1 MDTTEKHIEKPRLL
15 WLLLRLWRH
24 LSKRRQLQFSTL
36 LLLMLISTFAEIM
49 SLGAVLPFLGILIS
63 PKKVFSN
70 PAAHVFIEFL
80 NIDTPHGLV
89 LPLTLIFACL
99 ALLAGGCRLFLL
111 WFSTRLA
118 FASGADISMEVYRKT
133 LYQPYQAHVS
143 RNTSEVVSSIIHRV
157 NGVVFWI
164 ILPLLTLI
172 SSAVLLVA
180 VTAALVFI
188 DPFVAIAAALG
199 FGGSYVVITLM
210 TRKRLLENGHCINEE
225 QTRVIKALQ
234 EGLGGIR
241 DVLLD
246 GTQLFYCELYRQ
258 ADRNLRRAYGDNNFI
273 GGCPRPTMEA
283 LGMVLIAGLA
293 YTLSQKDG
301 GISNSLPVLGAL
313 ALGAQRLLP
322 ALQQGYGSWASI
334 VGGYA
339 ALADTVAL
347 LDSDETVVVNKDAAD
362 IVFVKDIKFDGVS
375 FRYTSTAPLVLNNLD
390 FCIAKGSRVGLV
402 GSTGSGKSTALDVLM
417 GLLPPTD
424 GVLKVDGVSIDSDV
438 VMAWQKLIAHV
449 PQNIYLADS
458 TLAENIAFGIPLPEI
473 DMQRVEAAAKQAQI
487 AEFIANHPDGYSAQ
501 VGERGIRLSGG
512 QRQRIGI
519 ARALYKR
526 AQVLV
531 LDEATS
537 ALDNLTE
544 QDVMEA
550 IQNLERDLTVIVV
563 AHRLT
568 TVRNCDVIYELQ
580 NGRLIASG
588 SYADLLKSSQSFQ
601 QMAGNYS

>member
-1 MDTTEKHIEKPRLL
+1 MDKLEKKIEKPSLL
-15 WLLLRLWRH
+15 WLVLRLWRH
-24 LSKRRQLQFSTL
+24 LSKRRKLQFATL

-63 PKKVFSN
+63 PEKVFSN
-70 PAAHVFIEFL
+70 PATYGLIEFL
-80 NIDTPHGLV
+80 EIKRPQDLV
-89 LPLTLIFACL
+89 LPLTATFICL

-133 LYQPYQAHVS
+133 LSQPYQVHVS
-143 RNTSEVVSSIIHRV
+143 RNTSEVVSSVIHRV

-199 FGGSYVVITLM
+199 FGSSYAIITLM
-210 TRKRLLENGHCINEE
+210 TRKRLLENGNCINEE

-241 DVLLD
+241 DVLID

-293 YTLSQKDG
+293 YSLTQQEG
-301 GISNSLPVLGAL
+301 GITNALPVLGAL

-334 VGGYA
+334 MGGRA

-347 LDSDETVVVNKDAAD
+347 LDRADTVDFHKKVTD
-362 IVFVKDIKFDGVS
+362 IVFLKDIKFEGVS
-375 FRYTSTAPLVLNNLD
+375 FRYTSTSPLVLNNLD
-390 FCIAKGSRVGLV
+390 FFIAKGSRVGLV
-402 GSTGSGKSTALDVLM
+402 GSTGSGKSTALDILM
-417 GLLPPTD
+417 GLLTPTD
-424 GVLKVDGVSIDSDV
+424 GVFKVDGVAIDSNSIR
-438 VMAWQKLIAHV
+438 AWQKIIAHV
-449 PQNIYLADS
+449 PQNIYLTDS
-458 TLAENIAFGIPLPEI
+458 TLAENIAFGIPLSKI

-487 AEFIANHPDGYSAQ
+487 AEFIANHPDGYGAH
-501 VGERGIRLSGG
+501 VGERGICLSGG

-544 QDVMEA
+544 HDVMEA
-550 IQNLERDLTVIVV
+550 IQNLDRDLTVVIV

-568 TVRNCDVIYELQ
+568 TVRHCDVIYEIQ
-580 NGRLIASG
+580 NGRFVASG
-588 SYADLLKSSQSFQ
+588 SYSDLLNHSQSFRD
-601 QMAGNYS
+601 MVGNYS

>member
-1 MDTTEKHIEKPRLL
+1 MNEKEKNIEKPRLL
-15 WLLLRLWRH
+15 WLILRLWRH
-24 LSKRRQLQFSTL
+24 LSKRRKLQFATL

-63 PKKVFSN
+63 PEKVFTN
-70 PAAHVFIEFL
+70 PATYDLIEFL
-80 NIDTPHGLV
+80 EIKSPQDLV
-89 LPLTLIFACL
+89 LPLTATFICL

-133 LYQPYQAHVS
+133 LSQPYQVHVS
-143 RNTSEVVSSIIHRV
+143 RNTSEVVSSVIHRV

-199 FGGSYVVITLM
+199 FGSSYVIITLM
-210 TRKRLLENGHCINEE
+210 TRRRLLENGHCINEE

-241 DVLLD
+241 DVLID
-246 GTQLFYCELYRQ
+246 GTQSFYCELYRQ

-293 YTLSQKDG
+293 YSLTQQEG
-301 GISNSLPVLGAL
+301 GITNALPVLGAL

-322 ALQQGYGSWASI
+322 ALQQVYGSWASI
-334 VGGYA
+334 MGGRA

-347 LDSDETVVVNKDAAD
+347 LDRVDTVDFHKKVTD
-362 IVFVKDIKFDGVS
+362 IVFLKDIKFEGVS
-375 FRYTSTAPLVLNNLD
+375 FRYKSSDPLVLNNLD
-390 FCIAKGSRVGLV
+390 LFIAKGSRVGLV
-402 GSTGSGKSTALDVLM
+402 GSTGSGKSTALDILM

-424 GVLKVDGVSIDSDV
+424 GVFKVDGVAIDGNSV
-438 VMAWQKLIAHV
+438 RAWQNIIAHV

-458 TLAENIAFGIPLPEI
+458 TLAENIAFGIPLSKI

-487 AEFIANHPDGYSAQ
+487 AEFIANHPDGYGAM

-544 QDVMEA
+544 HDVIEA
-550 IQNLERDLTVIVV
+550 IQNLDRDLTVVIV

-568 TVRNCDVIYELQ
+568 TVRHCDVIYEIQ
-580 NGRLIASG
+580 NGRLVASG
-588 SYADLLKSSQSFQ
+588 SYADLLNHSQSFRD
-601 QMAGNYS
+601 MVENYS

>member
-1 MDTTEKHIEKPRLL
+1 
-15 WLLLRLWRH
+15 
-24 LSKRRQLQFSTL
+24 
-36 LLLMLISTFAEIM
+36 
-49 SLGAVLPFLGILIS
+49 
-63 PKKVFSN
+63 
-70 PAAHVFIEFL
+70 
-80 NIDTPHGLV
+80 
-89 LPLTLIFACL
+89 
-99 ALLAGGCRLFLL
+99 
-111 WFSTRLA
+111 
-118 FASGADISMEVYRKT
+118 
-133 LYQPYQAHVS
+133 
-143 RNTSEVVSSIIHRV
+143 
-157 NGVVFWI
+157 VVFWI

-199 FGGSYVVITLM
+199 FGSSYVIITLM
-210 TRKRLLENGHCINEE
+210 TRRRLLENGHCINEE

-241 DVLLD
+241 DVLID
-246 GTQLFYCELYRQ
+246 GTQSFYCELYRQ

-293 YTLSQKDG
+293 YSLTQQEG
-301 GISNSLPVLGAL
+301 GITNALPVLGAL

-322 ALQQGYGSWASI
+322 ALQQVYGSWASI
-334 VGGYA
+334 MGGRA

-347 LDSDETVVVNKDAAD
+347 LDRVDTVDFHKKVTD
-362 IVFVKDIKFDGVS
+362 IVFLKDIKFEGVS
-375 FRYTSTAPLVLNNLD
+375 FRYKSSDPLVLNNLD
-390 FCIAKGSRVGLV
+390 LFIAKGSRVGLV
-402 GSTGSGKSTALDVLM
+402 GSTGSGKSTALDILM

-424 GVLKVDGVSIDSDV
+424 GVFKVDGVAIDGNSV
-438 VMAWQKLIAHV
+438 RAWQNIIAHV

-458 TLAENIAFGIPLPEI
+458 TLAENIAFGIPLSKI

-487 AEFIANHPDGYSAQ
+487 AEFIANHPDGYGAM

-544 QDVMEA
+544 HDVIEA
-550 IQNLERDLTVIVV
+550 IQNLDRDLTVVIV

-568 TVRNCDVIYELQ
+568 TVRHCDVIYEIQ
-580 NGRLIASG
+580 NGRLVASG
-588 SYADLLKSSQSFQ
+588 SYADLLNHSQSFRD
-601 QMAGNYS
+601 MVENYS